1 MSNNVLINDNF
12 ISKRADF
19 NTLVDACKGFT
30 HTLDNQQDF
39 LSFELDDIQ
48 RLELIPGGFYT
59 FGNYTWNPEN
69 PEPMLEEN
77 GKWSRYGSP
86 YRNCNIGTP
95 DEQTAPLLNE
105 EGVWINDTST
115 GVIAYY
121 YKQLTNQQQEQIKS
135 TGIGESTFTVAL
147 PPMKIER
154 PAPHNFTPINIID
167 KNFFKNRPNQ
177 HSFISFGAYDRNRPN
192 LQFRFVVNFRNIYD
206 SATDTWTVYIANS
219 VNEPLANCAPVEG
232 WDGLSF
238 KKFKFEYAP
247 SANNGIIGRLYIL
260 DETTGDWNIIRENFV
275 ASTDAATYKNA
286 PEWGCYST
294 PGVGTIV
301 VRDFNFKAFIRSEY
315 RYTLNGV
322 IFQSSVDLV
331 NYCFDNYS
339 YNIGGTGNV
348 NIDWFFNNR
357 QNQIDLSSGKI
368 TFDKEWFPADEILNF
383 DYFQKKNKTLK
394 ISGDKGSITSFENPG
409 KKIARIN
416 LKSCSNLQILDLS
429 DNPIQELDLSA
440 NSNLT
445 SINVS
450 NCSQLTKL
458 ILPKGTD
465 SKLEY
470 LNISNTKISRID
482 LSDLNTSKVD
492 LELVFDQLT
501 LTSLDITGIKLKN
514 PDTFGEGVINVQND
528 LQYINIS
535 ETNLLTNKANLEKFL
550 NLLPN
555 RSGKEAG
562 IIYMYGKKYTSG
574 GIQGSSKAIA
584 KTLDTLK
591 TYNWLF
597 YL

>member
-69 PEPMLEEN
+69 PDPTLEEN
-77 GKWSRYGSP
+77 GKWSRFGALWG
-86 YRNCNIGTP
+86 NCCIGTP
-95 DEQTAPLLNE
+95 DEQSAPLLNE
-105 EGVWINDTST
+105 EGVWINDTSN
-115 GVIAYY
+115 GVISYY
-121 YKQLTNQQQEQIKS
+121 YKQLTTEQQEQIKS
-135 TGIGESTFTVAL
+135 TGIGESTFTVAF
-147 PPMKIER
+147 PPMKIQR
-154 PAPHNFTPINIID
+154 PSPYNFTPINVID
-167 KNFFKNRPNQ
+167 RNFFKNRPRQ
-177 HSFISFGAYDRNRPN
+177 HSFISFGAYDTNQLN
-192 LQFRFVVNFRNIYD
+192 LQFRFVINFRNIYN
-206 SATDTWTVYIANS
+206 SATDTWTVYIGNS
-219 VNEPLANCAPVEG
+219 INEPLANCAPVEG

-247 SANNGIIGRLYIL
+247 SANDGIIGRLYIL
-260 DETTGDWNIIRENFV
+260 DETTGDWSIIRENFV
-275 ASTDAATYKNA
+275 ASRDIATYKNA

-294 PGVGTIV
+294 PGFATIV

-315 RYTLNGV
+315 RYILNGV

-368 TFDKEWFPADEILNF
+368 TFDKEWFPANETFNF
-383 DYFQKKNKTLK
+383 DYFQRKNKTLK
-394 ISGDKGSITSFENPG
+394 ISGDKDSITSFENPS

-416 LKSCSNLQILDLS
+416 LRSCTNLQILDLS

-465 SKLEY
+465 SNLEY

-492 LELVFDQLT
+492 LELVFDQLI

-514 PDTFGEGVINVQND
+514 PDTFGEGIINIQNN

-535 ETNLLTNKANLEKFL
+535 ETNLLTNKTNLEKFL

-555 RSGKEAG
+555 RTGKDTG

-591 TYNWLF
+591 TYNWIF

>member
-69 PEPMLEEN
+69 PDPMLEEN

-86 YRNCNIGTP
+86 YTNCNIGTP

-121 YKQLTNQQQEQIKS
+121 YKQLTNEQQEQIKS

-147 PPMKIER
+147 PPMKIHR
-154 PAPHNFTPINIID
+154 PSPYNFTPINVINR
-167 KNFFKNRPNQ
+167 NFFKNRPNQ
-177 HSFISFGAYDRNRPN
+177 HSFISFGAYDNNKPN
-192 LQFRFVVNFRNIYD
+192 LQFRFVVNFRNIYN
-206 SATDTWTVYIANS
+206 SATDTWMVYIGNS
-219 VNEPLANCAPVEG
+219 VSEPLVNCAPVEG

-247 SANNGIIGRLYIL
+247 SADDGIIGRLYIL
-260 DETTGDWNIIRENFV
+260 DETTGDWNIIRENFI

-315 RYTLNGV
+315 TYTLNGV

-368 TFDKEWFPADEILNF
+368 TFDKEWFPADETFNF

-450 NCSQLTKL
+450 NCSQLTRL

-555 RSGKEAG
+555 RFGKEVG

>member
-69 PEPMLEEN
+69 PDPTLEEN
-77 GKWSRYGSP
+77 GKWSRFGALWG
-86 YRNCNIGTP
+86 NCCIGTP
-95 DEQTAPLLNE
+95 DEQSAPLLNE
-105 EGVWINDTST
+105 EGVWINDTSN
-115 GVIAYY
+115 GVISYY
-121 YKQLTNQQQEQIKS
+121 YKQLTTEQQEQIKS
-135 TGIGESTFTVAL
+135 TGIGESTFTVAF

-154 PAPHNFTPINIID
+154 PSPYNFTPINVINR
-167 KNFFKNRPNQ
+167 NFFKNRPGQ
-177 HSFISFGAYDRNRPN
+177 HSFISFGAYDTNQPK
-192 LQFRFVVNFRNIYD
+192 LQFRFVVNFRNIYN
-206 SATDTWTVYIANS
+206 SATDTWTVYIGNS

-247 SANNGIIGRLYIL
+247 SANDGIIGKLYIL
-260 DETTGDWNIIRENFV
+260 DETTGDWSIIRENFV
-275 ASTDAATYKNA
+275 ASRDKATYKNA

-294 PGVGTIV
+294 AGFATIV

-315 RYTLNGV
+315 TYILNGV

-368 TFDKEWFPADEILNF
+368 TFDKEWFPANETFNF
-383 DYFQKKNKTLK
+383 DYFQRKNKTLK
-394 ISGDKGSITSFENPG
+394 ISGDKDSITSFENPS

-416 LKSCSNLQILDLS
+416 LRSCTNLQILDLS

-465 SKLEY
+465 SNLEY

-492 LELVFDQLT
+492 LELVFDQLI

-514 PDTFGEGVINVQND
+514 PDTFGEGIINIQNN

-535 ETNLLTNKANLEKFL
+535 ETNLLTNKTNLEKFL

-555 RSGKEAG
+555 RTGKDTG

-591 TYNWLF
+591 TYNWIF